1 MGSHHFVVGGVGEG
15 RMSDDLQETSAE
27 NFSACNSPGVLTVMV
42 LQKEVPKVHIFSTR
56 AGDVILRPDLNG
68 YLLLSG
74 LPTSPCAELWP
85 LHPSLRGSEHYFSS
99 RWHNTIYVIRDN
111 KLLETPN
118 LHTEPSREPR
128 RLHPSC
134 CAGQH
139 YFVVSGGSFGIIL
152 SSGTMTA
159 VKDLTT
165 GEPDP
170 DTQPGHHQWSN
181 EKMGSHRSYLYWQ
194 LWDNFSGEVFSF
206 HPSVLNFLPG
216 GLGLSKG
223 DAFKAWELLNIFHN
237 YSDSPVS
244 RLQEVSRKVGY
255 ATEKLADVGR
265 SWVATAL
272 PDSPEPGSIAV
283 ALAKA
288 QFALPTE
295 CGGVGLNTEQEEWGE
310 ALFGFGSPPPR
321 EGGAEEPGLL
331 RQPLPG
337 SCRGP
342 TVSDCSPGSRCALVK
357 LAREPANQQQQFTF
371 CDRLPL
377 DLEVPLTCIC

>member
-1 MGSHHFVVGGVGEG
+1 
-15 RMSDDLQETSAE
+15 MSDDQWETNAE
-27 NFSACNSPGVLTVMV
+27 VLTAMV

-56 AGDVILRPDLNG
+56 AGDVILRPDLNC

-118 LHTEPSREPR
+118 LHTEPSREPH

-139 YFVVSGGSFGIIL
+139 YFIVSGGSFGIIL
-152 SSGTMTA
+152 SPGTMTA

-237 YSDSPVS
+237 YSNIPVS
-244 RLQEVSRKVGY
+244 RLQEVSRKVGC

-265 SWVATAL
+265 GWVAAAL
-272 PDSPEPGSIAV
+272 PDSPEPGSVAV

-295 CGGVGLNTEQEEWGE
+295 YGGVGLNTEQEEWGE
-310 ALFGFGSPPPR
+310 AREVETTLNFTLQPEDVAYVWQYQLGLGKEVILF
-321 EGGAEEPGLL
+321 
-331 RQPLPG
+331 
-337 SCRGP
+337 CR
-342 TVSDCSPGSRCALVK
+342 
-357 LAREPANQQQQFTF
+357 
-371 CDRLPL
+371 
-377 DLEVPLTCIC
+377 DLEVTLGCDPPTKVPLPSSS